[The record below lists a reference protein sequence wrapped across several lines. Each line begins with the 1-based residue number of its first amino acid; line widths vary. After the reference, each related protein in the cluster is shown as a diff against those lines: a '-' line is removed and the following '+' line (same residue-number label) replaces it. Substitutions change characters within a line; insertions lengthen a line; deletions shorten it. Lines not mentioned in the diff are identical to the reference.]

1 MALCVWC
8 EEEREGTFKCAGC
21 SPKVV
26 YCSKACQ
33 IAHWPSHI
41 LVCYAYQGKT
51 VPGAYHLHRSC
62 FADLQP
68 TDEKTLEDYGFNR
81 ACTPIHQM
89 MLLGLYQGL
98 FKYLRIKPG
107 EVHRW
112 KRDGILIQ
120 EIKRVF
126 EEIPLQNRGQY
137 YPWFLEHQDL
147 LDPSVEPSTKAAED
161 FVLESVTR
169 AWRHI
174 GGRLLSNGTTMNH
187 IITEKATWPL
197 HKQDCFDL
205 YVLTLSDSRPSP
217 SLRTWLQFGFCTT
230 INLYDEMQLGIAYQA
245 LHKRCSFEEFC
256 QAYESNSLFQL
267 FNSKNVPLERFG
279 PILAEFL
286 SDGPNKSVWFL
297 KQFVLADESDD
308 VPVRSVGADYGF
320 YNCRN
325 EEEMLQLKEI
335 YKKLFE
341 EGNGD
346 PVKLHEACLQGKIY
360 DYVRMTLELKRR
372 DRRPLFRR
380 LMRNPY
386 PLPEE

>member
-1 MALCVWC
+1 
-8 EEEREGTFKCAGC
+8 
-21 SPKVV
+21 
-26 YCSKACQ
+26 
-33 IAHWPSHI
+33 
-41 LVCYAYQGKT
+41 
-51 VPGAYHLHRSC
+51 
-62 FADLQP
+62 
-68 TDEKTLEDYGFNR
+68 
-81 ACTPIHQM
+81 

-98 FKYLRIKPG
+98 FKYFDIKPG

-126 EEIPLQNRGQY
+126 EQNPPSNRGLY

-147 LDPSVEPSTKAAED
+147 LDPSVESSTKAGED
-161 FVLESVTR
+161 FAREAVTR
-169 AWRHI
+169 AWRHM
-174 GGRLLSNGTTMNH
+174 GGRQLSNDTIMSH
-187 IITEKATWPL
+187 VKIEKAAWPA
-197 HKQDCFDL
+197 HKRDCFDL
-205 YVLTLSDSRPSP
+205 YTLTLSNWYPSP
-217 SLRTWLQFGFCTT
+217 SSEMWLQFGFCTT
-230 INLYDEMQLGIAYQA
+230 NHQYEEMQLGNAYGA

-256 QAYESNSLFQL
+256 QAHESHSLVQL

-279 PILAEFL
+279 RILADFL

-297 KQFVLADESDD
+297 KQFVLADESDG
-308 VPVRSVGADYGF
+308 VPERSVGADYGF

-360 DYVRMTLELKRR
+360 DYVRMTLKLKRR

-386 PLPEE
+386 PLPIE